1 MVGNKRYFLESEV
14 CRGHLTRKQHC
25 NLDSERRSLI
35 NIQTTCHLLVSPH
48 LALGLSCRGLTKM
61 GSYLEDYYRRYN
73 ENINR
78 WPGYILDQISIYL
91 YSSTKPQQAST
102 GGRARQTGEVGVSV
116 GRAGG
121 QPPHLH
127 RPPLGLVLGPQ
138 QAADHGLGS
147 LQLQLPAAIPCSV
160 SLLVFHQ

>member
-1 MVGNKRYFLESEV
+1 MLVELFPITILRKAKLNYTPYTCCLLVVVGNKRYFLESEV

-73 ENINR
+73 ENISR
-78 WPGYILDQISIYL
+78 WPGYQDTS
-91 YSSTKPQQAST
+91 
-102 GGRARQTGEVGVSV
+102 
-116 GRAGG
+116 
-121 QPPHLH
+121 
-127 RPPLGLVLGPQ
+127 
-138 QAADHGLGS
+138 
-147 LQLQLPAAIPCSV
+147 
-160 SLLVFHQ
+160 